1 MKIRESFITN
11 SSSASFVCFGIHLGE
26 DPTKEEY
33 PFLDEESEWYNG
45 DLIEMSGPD
54 YDRAIGVTFER
65 IQKDFS
71 DRRVEELRGLAA
83 QLMNKELGTE
93 FSEDDIKY
101 IEIGWDNY

>member
-11 SSSASFVCFGIHLGE
+11 SSSASFVCFGIHLGD

-33 PFLDEESEWYNG
+33 PFLNEDDWYYG

-54 YDRAIGVTFER
+54 YDRAIGLTFEK

-71 DRRVEELRGLAA
+71 NRRVEELGGLAA

-93 FSEDDIKY
+93 LTEDNIEY